1 MDDAR
6 RVRALRED
14 EVAVWLRLRNAAF
27 GSSADLAD
35 PEVARSVAWRVPFIR
50 VAEADGAI
58 AAAATWYPYPAWIG
72 GAHLPT
78 GALASVASAPAARR
92 RGHVRALV
100 AAGLREL
107 HETGVGWSGEHPFDP
122 RFYDAFGYRRVPSS
136 VVLELPVE
144 RLPGRARDVAFG
156 PVEPTDP
163 ALRKIRRAFASR
175 RSFTL
180 DRDAP
185 AGLGTGTDELPLR
198 WRDLFDAPD
207 DKASPATAYRCEGG
221 YALVATEG
229 FGADGILHV
238 VDAAWTDAAAR
249 ARVLALLTAWD
260 GQVGRVRLE
269 LPVDDPLARRDGDE
283 RSRPRTPLQ
292 VRIVDVA
299 TALAPLRSPAGAGGT
314 LVLEL
319 HDSLAPWN
327 DGRWRIETGPAG
339 CHVAP
344 TRELPDATLDVG
356 SLAALLA
363 GTPPAA
369 LLMTGEA
376 EGDSQ
381 ALRTLH
387 ALTIDHPP
395 FLGLADYF

>member
-1 MDDAR
+1 MTTVRPLRHDD
-6 RVRALRED
+6 LD
-14 EVAVWLRLRNAAF
+14 DWSRLRRASF
-27 GSSADLAD
+27 GQPSDLGD
-35 PEVARSVAWRVPFIR
+35 
-50 VAEADGAI
+50 AEARTILTSRLPFSRGVDQGGELV
-58 AAAATWYPYPAWIG
+58 AACTWFPYPAWIG

-122 RFYDAFGYRRVPSS
+122 RFYDAFGYHRVPSS
-136 VVLELPVE
+136 VVLELPVG

-163 ALRKIRRAFASR
+163 ALRENRRAFASH

-180 DRDAP
+180 DRDASVGP
-185 AGLGTGTDELPLR
+185 AVSDDELPQR
-198 WRDLFDAPD
+198 WRDLFDAPND
-207 DKASPATAYRCEGG
+207 EASPATAYRCEGG
-221 YALVATEG
+221 YAIVATEG
-229 FGADGILHV
+229 FGAHGILHV

-292 VRIVDVA
+292 VRVVDVA

-319 HDSLAPWN
+319 HDALAPWN

-356 SLAALLA
+356 ALTALLA

-369 LLMTGEA
+369 LLMAGEA

>member
-1 MDDAR
+1 VRPLRDDEIA
-6 RVRALRED
+6 A
-14 EVAVWLRLRNAAF
+14 WLRLRNAAF
-27 GSSADLAD
+27 GSSADPAD

-50 VAEADGAI
+50 VAEVDGAI

-78 GALASVASAPAARR
+78 GALASVASAPEARR

-107 HETGVGWSGEHPFDP
+107 RHAGVGWSGEHPFDP

-136 VVLELPVE
+136 VVLELPVG
-144 RLPGRARDVAFG
+144 RLPGRAREVAFG
-156 PVEPTDP
+156 PVDPTDP
-163 ALRKIRRAFASR
+163 ALRETRRAFASR

-185 AGLGTGTDELPLR
+185 AGLGTGADELPLR
-198 WRDLFDAPD
+198 WRDLFDAPEAN
-207 DKASPATAYRCEGG
+207 ASPATAYRCEGG
-221 YALVATEG
+221 YAIVATEG

-249 ARVLALLTAWD
+249 ARVLALLTAWN

-269 LPVDDPLARRDGDE
+269 LPADDPLARRDGDE

-292 VRIVDVA
+292 MRIVDLA
-299 TALAPLRSPAGAGGT
+299 AALEPLRAPADAAGS
-314 LVLEL
+314 LVLEVR
-319 HDSLAPWN
+319 DRLAPWN
-327 DGRWRIETGPAG
+327 DGRWRIEAGPAG
-339 CHVAP
+339 CRVAP

-356 SLAALLA
+356 ALTALLA

-369 LLMTGEA
+369 LLLAGEA
-376 EGDSQ
+376 EGDSG